1 MSKYFRVT
9 VKATGGE
16 YTFGAIE
23 NEEEKQAMLDAIEN
37 DEVGSSIYYIDSNQD
52 EVSLESFE
60 IASLVHVYGP
70 EINGAEIIVQE
81 CKDEEF
87 SEDIGDELIHESMDE
102 LECGV
107 FTSSNPVVSDE
118 FKDGCADDSLLWAT
132 EKVEKRIHFPVELIL
147 DDGDDFDI
155 SNVFVGAMNLDET
168 INGAEIANVICYIPK
183 DEQVKLLKA
192 HLDGDVSGDVLS
204 DYINDII
211 YEKPEAL
218 SEFVLEVGDIEGK
231 GDWEN
236 DYNIVTTLDGAEVL
250 YEAGEY

>member
-9 VKATGGE
+9 VKGTGGE
-16 YTFGAIE
+16 YTFGVIE
-23 NEEEKQAMLDAIEN
+23 DEVEKQAMLDAIKK
-37 DEVGSSIYYIDSNQD
+37 DEVGSSVYYSDSDGD
-52 EVSLESFE
+52 ELSLESFE
-60 IASLVHVYGP
+60 FASLVHVYGP

-81 CKDEEF
+81 CEDEDF
-87 SEDIGDELIHESMDE
+87 CDDIGDELIHESIDE

-118 FKDGCADDSLLWAT
+118 FKEGYAVDSLLWAT

-250 YEAGEY
+250 YEDGEY